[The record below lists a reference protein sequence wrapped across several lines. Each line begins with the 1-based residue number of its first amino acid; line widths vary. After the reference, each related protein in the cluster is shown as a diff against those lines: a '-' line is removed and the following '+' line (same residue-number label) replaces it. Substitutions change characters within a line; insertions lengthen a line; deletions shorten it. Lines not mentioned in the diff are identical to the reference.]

1 VITETRWIVQTQHAF
16 VTRVR
21 RCDAEQRSQVNQI
34 AIVQNWFEAL
44 KRFVPISGRLT
55 AMPFPEAVT
64 FREPVPQHD
73 SRNGKNNPAKDDV
86 NASWIGHDFLRL
98 ARKSV

>member
-1 VITETRWIVQTQHAF
+1 
-16 VTRVR
+16 
-21 RCDAEQRSQVNQI
+21 
-34 AIVQNWFEAL
+34 
-44 KRFVPISGRLT
+44 
-55 AMPFPEAVT
+55 MPFPEAVT

-98 ARKSV
+98 ARKSVYDDHVSPVAILHSASQVYNRRYRIKVDSVAGLRNPNRRL

>member
-1 VITETRWIVQTQHAF
+1 
-16 VTRVR
+16 
-21 RCDAEQRSQVNQI
+21 
-34 AIVQNWFEAL
+34 
-44 KRFVPISGRLT
+44 
-55 AMPFPEAVT
+55 MPFPEAVT
-64 FREPVPQHD
+64 LREPVPQHD